1 MKKRFLSILLL
12 LVGGAGVL
20 RAQTFNFIADRE
32 PVASVDGL
40 WRFHTGDDPA
50 WASPDFDDSHW
61 TLLQSDRP
69 WTKQGYS
76 DYGGFAWYRFKV
88 QVPDGTQP
96 LCLYLPPILTGY
108 QLYADGKLIGKN
120 GSTLPT
126 RNPSFSDP
134 AVFRI
139 PTASPGP
146 HTLQIAIRVWN
157 YPSFTTWLGGG
168 MREPGSTIGSWA
180 PLAEHLRLYHDARA
194 LFYANNYG
202 YALLATLVGLTTLGL
217 FLFYPVDREYLWFSI
232 LLFTQAIGAAL
243 FVLSNLNV
251 IPFSL
256 WRLLFDIADAISV
269 VSALCFFSVILHLG
283 RSTKWWIACI
293 AAAVSPLSVALF
305 YFQWV
310 GVPVAYA
317 VQICCLLPAYIW
329 MIFQRAL
336 GVIRNDASAR
346 ILFPPSLLFYGFGVY
361 DFFLRVRWQLGEAA
375 RVRWQLGGQ
384 GHEGF
389 VENPI
394 MRYPFPLYP
403 GDVIN
408 FIFIL
413 SLLLFLVRRFSL
425 ARQRE
430 TRLSTEMEA
439 ARTIQSILISD
450 LASLTPGFKVESA
463 YLPANEV
470 GGDFFQVLPA
480 ADGSLLIVVGDVSGK
495 GLKAAMTVSTIVGAL
510 RNERERRPAK
520 VLSNLNLVLQGQIDG
535 FATCCAALIEPDGSV
550 AFANA
555 GNLSPYSNGFE
566 LTLDGGLP
574 LGIAADA
581 AWEESHHLLALGD
594 RITFIS
600 DGVVEAT
607 NEMQELFGFERV
619 KQISNQPPAQIA
631 QAARQFGQ
639 QDDISIISVTRIPP
653 SASAVA

>member
-1 MKKRFLSILLL
+1 
-12 LVGGAGVL
+12 
-20 RAQTFNFIADRE
+20 
-32 PVASVDGL
+32 
-40 WRFHTGDDPA
+40 
-50 WASPDFDDSHW
+50 
-61 TLLQSDRP
+61 
-69 WTKQGYS
+69 
-76 DYGGFAWYRFKV
+76 
-88 QVPDGTQP
+88 
-96 LCLYLPPILTGY
+96 
-108 QLYADGKLIGKN
+108 
-120 GSTLPT
+120 
-126 RNPSFSDP
+126 
-134 AVFRI
+134 
-139 PTASPGP
+139 
-146 HTLQIAIRVWN
+146 
-157 YPSFTTWLGGG
+157 
-168 MREPGSTIGSWA
+168 
-180 PLAEHLRLYHDARA
+180 
-194 LFYANNYG
+194 
-202 YALLATLVGLTTLGL
+202 
-217 FLFYPVDREYLWFSI
+217 
-232 LLFTQAIGAAL
+232 
-243 FVLSNLNV
+243 
-251 IPFSL
+251 
-256 WRLLFDIADAISV
+256 
-269 VSALCFFSVILHLG
+269 
-283 RSTKWWIACI
+283 
-293 AAAVSPLSVALF
+293 
-305 YFQWV
+305 
-310 GVPVAYA
+310 
-317 VQICCLLPAYIW
+317 
-329 MIFQRAL
+329 
-336 GVIRNDASAR
+336 
-346 ILFPPSLLFYGFGVY
+346 
-361 DFFLRVRWQLGEAA
+361 
-375 RVRWQLGGQ
+375 
-384 GHEGF
+384 
-389 VENPI
+389 
-394 MRYPFPLYP
+394 
-403 GDVIN
+403 
-408 FIFIL
+408 
-413 SLLLFLVRRFSL
+413 
-425 ARQRE
+425 
-430 TRLSTEMEA
+430 MEA